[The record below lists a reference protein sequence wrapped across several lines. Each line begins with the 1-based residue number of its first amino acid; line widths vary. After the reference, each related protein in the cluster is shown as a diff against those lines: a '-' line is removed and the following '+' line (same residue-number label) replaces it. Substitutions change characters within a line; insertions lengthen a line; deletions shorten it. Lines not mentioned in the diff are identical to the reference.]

1 MEENNKIEF
10 EINDVQGTAP
20 DTSAEAPQAE
30 AKETPKAEA
39 AEKEKKTGKKRRVKP
54 SDIFAGRVLASN
66 KVVQQLPLA
75 LMVLLYSFLLISS
88 RYSIENLTLE
98 NKQLQHEIDELRVR
112 QIQNRCD
119 YMNATM
125 LTEISEKLSDK
136 GIKAG
141 TTPSLKITIKE
152 K

>member
-1 MEENNKIEF
+1 MEESNKIEF

-20 DTSAEAPQAE
+20 DTSAEAPQVE
-30 AKETPKAEA
+30 AKETSKAEA
-39 AEKEKKTGKKRRVKP
+39 PENEKKEKKRRINP

>member
-1 MEENNKIEF
+1 MEENSKIEF
-10 EINDVQGTAP
+10 EINDVQDTAP
-20 DTSAEAPQAE
+20 DTSAEAQRAE
-30 AKETPKAEA
+30 ANETPKVGAVEN
-39 AEKEKKTGKKRRVKP
+39 EKKGKKRRINP

-66 KVVQQLPLA
+66 KVVKQLPLA
-75 LMVLLYSFLLISS
+75 LMVLFYSFLLISS
-88 RYSIENLTLE
+88 RYSIENLTIE

-141 TTPSLKITIKE
+141 TTPSLKITIKG

>member
-1 MEENNKIEF
+1 M
-10 EINDVQGTAP
+10 
-20 DTSAEAPQAE
+20 
-30 AKETPKAEA
+30 
-39 AEKEKKTGKKRRVKP
+39 
-54 SDIFAGRVLASN
+54 LASN
-66 KVVQQLPLA
+66 KVVKQLPLA
-75 LMVLLYSFLLISS
+75 LMVLFYSFLLISS
-88 RYSIENLTLE
+88 RYSIENLTIE

-141 TTPSLKITIKE
+141 TTPSLKITIKG

>member
-10 EINDVQGTAP
+10 EINDVQDTAP
-20 DTSAEAPQAE
+20 DASAEAPQTE
-30 AKETPKAEA
+30 AKETPKAA
-39 AEKEKKTGKKRRVKP
+39 APENGKKEKKRRVNP

-75 LMVLLYSFLLISS
+75 LMVLFYSFLLISS
-88 RYSIENLTLE
+88 RYSIENLTIE

-141 TTPSLKITIKE
+141 TTPSLKITIKG

>member
-1 MEENNKIEF
+1 MEEDNRIEF
-10 EINDVQGTAP
+10 EID
-20 DTSAEAPQAE
+20 DEPQA
-30 AKETPKAEA
+30 AAAPETGQQQADAVAE
-39 AEKEKKTGKKRRVKP
+39 EVGKKKHRIHP

-66 KVVQQLPLA
+66 KVVRQLPLA
-75 LMVLLYSFLLISS
+75 LMVLVYSFLLISS
-88 RYSIENLTLE
+88 RYSIEDLTIE

-112 QIQNRCD
+112 HIQNRCD

-125 LTEISEKLSDK
+125 LTEVSERLSGT

>member
-1 MEENNKIEF
+1 MEENEKIEF
-10 EINDVQGTAP
+10 EIEDTQEPASAPEPAIDTAP
-20 DTSAEAPQAE
+20 EAE
-30 AKETPKAEA
+30 ETPVEPKA
-39 AEKEKKTGKKRRVKP
+39 KKKRRTRIA
-54 SDIFAGRVLASN
+54 DFFAGRMLASN
-66 KVVQQLPLA
+66 KVVKQLPLA
-75 LMVLLYSFLLISS
+75 LMVLVYSYLLISN
-88 RYSIENLTLE
+88 RYQIEDLTIE

-125 LTEISEKLSDK
+125 LTEVSKKLSEK

-141 TTPSLKITIKE
+141 TTPSLKITIKG